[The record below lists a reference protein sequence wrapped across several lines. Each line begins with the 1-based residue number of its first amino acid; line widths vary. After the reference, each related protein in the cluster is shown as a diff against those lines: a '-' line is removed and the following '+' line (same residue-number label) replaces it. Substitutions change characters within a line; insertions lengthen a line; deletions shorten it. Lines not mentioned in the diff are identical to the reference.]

1 MFKFIKNLF
10 TKKTADTTTMQIDIN
25 EVIIRKVAP
34 KKTRTPA
41 AVKKETKPAAVK
53 KETKPA
59 AVKKETKPAAVK
71 KETKPAAVK
80 KETKP
85 ANVVTLVQ
93 PTKQPAKSTPIIE
106 NTVELTVV
114 TTGNTPQP
122 KKPKFKKD
130 TTKK

>member
-34 KKTRTPA
+34 KKTRT
-41 AVKKETKPAAVK
+41 PAAVK

>member
-34 KKTRTPA
+34 KKTRT
-41 AVKKETKPAAVK
+41 
-53 KETKPA
+53 PA